1 MKGDEVSHVWTLQ
14 AWAGR
19 RRDGELLFHCRQFT
33 CTVFRLPGGWG
44 EMGGGVRPMTGLLQ
58 RCKELL
64 YSLSAS
70 LLFASLYHGSSGSP
84 QTDAARLSP

>member
-1 MKGDEVSHVWTLQ
+1 MSGHFRPGQ
-14 AWAGR
+14 
-19 RRDGELLFHCRQFT
+19 GE
-33 CTVFRLPGGWG
+33 G
-44 EMGGGVRPMTGLLQ
+44 EMVSSCSTAGSSPALCFVCPVGGERWGVVHPMTGLLQ